1 MINQVDQLWF
11 RVHPERQY
19 RLRRLTGPEILGG
32 AVLPAA
38 FHTIWAVVHRGSNQR
53 LEMAYRRSSG
63 LPCADYDLDLKTLFE
78 RFRSTNSGGHA

>member
-32 AVLPAA
+32 AVLPPA
-38 FHTIWAVVHRGSNQR
+38 FHTIWAIVQRGSEER
-53 LEMAYRRSSG
+53 VEMAYRRSAG
-63 LPCADYDLDLKTLFE
+63 VPCADYDLDLKTLFE
-78 RFRSTNSGGHA
+78 LRGFTNSGGRA